1 MSVSTIQNYLMFV
14 PTSLSASVSAF
25 SNFVLSI
32 FGWTG
37 VCVQT
42 EYFVYQSLYRQYLD
56 VIQIEIR
63 QTIFEEISDRRA
75 AFFLKSR
82 QNPDSW
88 HNRDRQKLNWQTPDR
103 NSGSK
108 SSKQD
113 SHDETKM
120 QMPIKKTKSII
131 DKQKMLNYSFRTTYI
146 LTLIVG
152 ASNRWLYLMW
162 FWY

>member
-1 MSVSTIQNYLMFV
+1 MCCDNVSYHRTHNPVYGKDSIYEIVEKTGYFCFQFPTIWLLRSCIRYPPVSIFTIQNYLMSV
-14 PTSLSASVSAF
+14 PTSVSASMSSF

-82 QNPDSW
+82 QNPDS
-88 HNRDRQKLNWQTPDR
+88 
-103 NSGSK
+103 
-108 SSKQD
+108 
-113 SHDETKM
+113 
-120 QMPIKKTKSII
+120 
-131 DKQKMLNYSFRTTYI
+131 
-146 LTLIVG
+146 
-152 ASNRWLYLMW
+152 
-162 FWY
+162 